1 MPGLLEYEAVRLFVE
16 RARAWQ
22 TSFRLTEQNK
32 LAVAQICRQLDGMP
46 LALELAAAR
55 VKAITVE

>member
-1 MPGLLEYEAVRLFVE
+1 VE